1 MDIKRLEI
9 FLKIMETR
17 SLSKTG
23 AAFNMAQPSV
33 TSSLKTLEDSIGY
46 KLFDRTPRAVKP
58 LPAALTLLPYAR
70 SIVNTLGEATW
81 ALGSQG
87 GGPKES
93 LVVGASSLP
102 AATIMPEA
110 LRVFKSSYP
119 NIHLKLKAGE
129 SENIIRRVT
138 DGEFDAGLIGLRH
151 ISPDLSSEKIAHDQ
165 LCLLA
170 TVEMCDQLGWPQSLE
185 EVTGWPLIMREDGSG
200 TKAAFLNGFS
210 KRLDLVT
217 KLNVVAEVEGLLSA
231 LALARVGL
239 GAVVISSLAARSAW
253 LLNGMRLLQLDFMA
267 PGRNFYL
274 IRRKTHQSSPALRE
288 FVKIVKTLPAKG
300 DMQEFCQE

>member
-9 FLKIMETR
+9 FLKIMETK
-17 SLSKTG
+17 SLSKTA
-23 AAFNMAQPSV
+23 AAFDMAQPSV
-33 TSSLKTLEDSIGY
+33 TSSLKTLEESIGY

-58 LPAALTLLPYAR
+58 LPEALILLPYAR
-70 SIVNTLGEATW
+70 NIVDTLSEATW

-87 GGPKES
+87 GPRES

-102 AATIMPEA
+102 AATVMPEA
-110 LRVFKSSYP
+110 LRVFKSIYP
-119 NIHLKLKAGE
+119 NIHLKLRAGE

-151 ISPDLSSEKIAHDQ
+151 ISPDLTSEKIAHDE

-170 TVEMCDQLGWPQSLE
+170 TAEMCEQRGSPQSLE
-185 EVTGWPLIMREDGSG
+185 ELANWPLIMREDGSG
-200 TKAAFLNGFS
+200 TKAAFLKGFS
-210 KRLDLVT
+210 KRLDLLT
-217 KLNVVAEVEGLLSA
+217 RLNIFVEVEGLLPA

-239 GAVVISSLAARSAW
+239 GAMVISSLAARSAW
-253 LLNGMRLLQLDFMA
+253 LLDGMRLLRLNFMG

-274 IRRKTHQSSPALRE
+274 IRRKPGQSSPALRE
-288 FVKIVKTLPAKG
+288 FVKIIKNLPTHG
-300 DMQEFCQE
+300 DLQAPPK